1 MKDITFEHLSNSP
14 QLSFLFV
21 LKQKNQ
27 KETNK
32 ALDKLSSTI
41 PNNSNQIKNFQVV
54 IQMWKHRQAWSSPLF
69 LAQL

>member
-1 MKDITFEHLSNSP
+1 MKYITFEHLSNSP

-41 PNNSNQIKNFQVV
+41 PNNSNQIKIFK
-54 IQMWKHRQAWSSPLF
+54 WWFKCESTGKHEVLHYS
-69 LAQL
+69 